1 MGTGSSHLDD
11 LLLSEIFRTPRQPA
25 PEAEP
30 QYRKPSKLAPTMQPP
45 ARAVVKKG
53 YKNEWEEDDDDD
65 DEEEEDGGGKKVK
78 RRKRFDNLF
87 CAKCLHGFVE
97 KKNLRAH
104 VENKK
109 CPGRPQSGFQ
119 CYRCGN
125 TGDQEWM
132 KRHLLEGHA
141 DIYMGHFAMFQ

>member
-45 ARAVVKKG
+45 ARAAVKKG

-65 DEEEEDGGGKKVK
+65 EDWKISYYQFGRKEAKDAKDDDEEEEEEEEEEDEEEEDGW
-78 RRKRFDNLF
+78 L
-87 CAKCLHGFVE
+87 VE
-97 KKNLRAH
+97 Y
-104 VENKK
+104 E
-109 CPGRPQSGFQ
+109 
-119 CYRCGN
+119 
-125 TGDQEWM
+125 
-132 KRHLLEGHA
+132 
-141 DIYMGHFAMFQ
+141 HFNDH